1 VSRVWVKICG
11 LTDHAAVEAAM
22 EAGVDAMGFVFHAAS
37 PRHLEPAA
45 AAALAA
51 QVPGGIARVAVFLH
65 PSQADVDAAIAAV
78 APDYV
83 QTDAADF
90 DYLRLP
96 PGLRALPVLRS
107 SGAAVPT
114 TVPTRFVYEAAQ
126 SGAGHCANWDS
137 ARMLATR
144 GELVLGGGLDAGNVA
159 AAIRAVAPFGV
170 DVSSGVERERG
181 RKDPRLV
188 MAFVAAAR
196 VAAATRI
203 EDRSA

>member
-1 VSRVWVKICG
+1 VSRIWVKICG
-11 LTDHAAVEAAM
+11 LTDREAVAAAA
-22 EAGVDAMGFVFHAAS
+22 EAGVDAVGFVFHAAS

-51 QVPGGIARVAVFLH
+51 QLPAGIARVAVFLH
-65 PSQADVDAAIAAV
+65 PSQAEVDAALAAV
-78 APDYV
+78 VPDYV
-83 QTDAADF
+83 QTDVVDF

-96 PGLRALPVLRS
+96 PGPRALPVLRS
-107 SGAAVPT
+107 GAALPSAVPA
-114 TVPTRFVYEAAQ
+114 RFVYEAAH
-126 SGAGHCANWDS
+126 SGVGQRADWDS
-137 ARMLATR
+137 ARRLAASA
-144 GELVLGGGLDAGNVA
+144 ELVLGGGLDAGNVA
-159 AAIRAVAPFGV
+159 EAVQRVEPFGV

-196 VAAATRI
+196 AAATRI

>member
-1 VSRVWVKICG
+1 VSRVWIKICG
-11 LTDHAAVEAAM
+11 LTDRAAVEAAA
-22 EAGVDAMGFVFHAAS
+22 EAGADAVGFVFHSAS

-65 PSQADVDAAIAAV
+65 PTQADVDAALAAV
-78 APDYV
+78 EPHYV

-107 SGAAVPT
+107 GAATASALPG
-114 TVPTRFVYEAAQ
+114 RFVFEAAH
-126 SGAGHCANWDS
+126 SGAGHRADWEA

>member
-1 VSRVWVKICG
+1 MTRVWIKICG
-11 LTDHAAVEAAM
+11 LTDGDAVAAAA
-22 EAGVDAMGFVFHAAS
+22 EAGADAVGFVFHAAS

-51 QVPGGIARVAVFLH
+51 RVPGGIARVAVFLH
-65 PSQADVDAAIAAV
+65 PTQAEVDAALAAV
-78 APDYV
+78 EPDYV

-96 PGLRALPVLRS
+96 PGPRALPVLRS
-107 SGAAVPT
+107 GAAVPVT
-114 TVPTRFVYEAAQ
+114 MPARFIYESAH
-126 SGAGHCANWDS
+126 SGAGHRADWNS
-137 ARMLATR
+137 ARTLAGR

-159 AAIRAVAPFGV
+159 EAIRAVAPFGV

-188 MAFVAAAR
+188 TAFVTAAR
-196 VAAATRI
+196 LAAATRI

>member
-1 VSRVWVKICG
+1 
-11 LTDHAAVEAAM
+11 
-22 EAGVDAMGFVFHAAS
+22 VFHAAS

-45 AAALAA
+45 AAAFAV
-51 QVPGGIARVAVFLH
+51 QVPGNIARVAVFLH
-65 PSQADVDAAIAAV
+65 PSQGEVDAALAAV
-78 APDYV
+78 EPDYV
-83 QTDAADF
+83 QTDTADF

-96 PGLRALPVLRS
+96 PGVRALPVLRS
-107 SGAAVPT
+107 GAAVPA
-114 TVPTRFVYEAAQ
+114 TVPTRFVYEAAR
-126 SGAGHCANWDS
+126 SGAGHRADWNS
-137 ARMLATR
+137 ARVLAGH

-159 AAIRAVAPFGV
+159 EAIRAVAPFGV